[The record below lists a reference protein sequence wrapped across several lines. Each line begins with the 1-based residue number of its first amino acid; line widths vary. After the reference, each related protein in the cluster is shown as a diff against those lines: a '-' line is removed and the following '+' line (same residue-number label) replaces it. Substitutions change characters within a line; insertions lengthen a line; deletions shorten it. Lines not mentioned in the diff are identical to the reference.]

1 MSANSQTATPQ
12 RIKTLALQLQHA
24 SQIAPCLSIHSDAIT
39 GPYAN
44 GCWEAL
50 LWLWTARWNKS
61 QPASNCGTL
70 WMKASPATR
79 LQPAGACY
87 ALCAIGFAPD
97 YLSGL
102 LKFLRRRLGEHVSA
116 TLPAHPSLGAGWQA
130 HAHLQNGLAWMPH
143 GDDLWEEILC

>member
-1 MSANSQTATPQ
+1 MSANTQTATPQ

-24 SQIAPCLSIHSDAIT
+24 SQAAPCLSIHSDAIT

-44 GCWEAL
+44 GCWESL

-61 QPASNCGTL
+61 QP
-70 WMKASPATR
+70 R

-102 LKFLRRRLGEHVSA
+102 LKLLRRRLGQHVCA
-116 TLPAHPSLGAGWQA
+116 TLPARPSLGAGWQA
-130 HAHLQNGLAWMPH
+130 HVHLQDGLAWMPQ
-143 GDDLWEEILC
+143 GDDLWEEVIC